1 MWVRGLRRSDGDRQ
15 RDDSR
20 NIRRR
25 RCSRRLV
32 DRLLTTE
39 HANRIPS
46 RAGQPRSRSFEEIWA
61 TQAREPRP
69 STAKR
74 CSVAEEALIRKSI
87 AGRSDH
93 NDEVILDPNVVRC
106 AKPLPR
112 RFIATSV
119 ARGSACLYVPQCGI
133 LDHAKSE
140 RPDWPDRDAP
150 HVVAPELATEC
161 QLAVVQFDRPDWLTQ
176 PLAPDGV
183 LVHRQSIGVLQ
194 GLDEVVLTL

>member
-1 MWVRGLRRSDGDRQ
+1 MCHSGLNGTS
-15 RDDSR
+15 
-20 NIRRR
+20 
-25 RCSRRLV
+25 
-32 DRLLTTE
+32 
-39 HANRIPS
+39 
-46 RAGQPRSRSFEEIWA
+46 
-61 TQAREPRP
+61 
-69 STAKR
+69 
-74 CSVAEEALIRKSI
+74 
-87 AGRSDH
+87 AGRSAFRAFEERQQH
-93 NDEVILDPNVVRC
+93 GGEGIGLLWHHEVP
-106 AKPLPR
+106 
-112 RFIATSV
+112 
-119 ARGSACLYVPQCGI
+119 GI